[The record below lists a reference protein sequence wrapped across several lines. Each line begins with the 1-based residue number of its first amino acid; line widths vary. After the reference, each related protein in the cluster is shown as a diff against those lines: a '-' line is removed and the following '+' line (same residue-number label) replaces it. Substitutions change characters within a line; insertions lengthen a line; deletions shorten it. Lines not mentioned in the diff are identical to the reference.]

1 VNKHHISLE
10 IVLTVLAVTYLEK
23 FGQKGV
29 NVLIIKKGRDWVKKQ
44 GQDDSVIREIEAKV

>member
-29 NVLIIKKGRDWVKKQ
+29 NVLIVKKGRDWVKKQ

>member
-1 VNKHHISLE
+1 M
-10 IVLTVLAVTYLEK
+10 TVLAVTYLEK

-29 NVLIIKKGRDWVKKQ
+29 NVLIVKKGRDWVKKQ

>member
-1 VNKHHISLE
+1 VNKHHILLE

-29 NVLIIKKGRDWVKKQ
+29 NVLIVKKGRDWVKKQ